1 MKTFLLQAPRDFI
14 DAGIKKGYII
24 QVPSQTTG
32 SVPHP
37 VEVKEA
43 LRLAGFGPRAESWA
57 SAGNWI
63 VREIKI

>member
-1 MKTFLLQAPRDFI
+1 MKTFLLQTPRDFV
-14 DAGIKKGYII
+14 DAGIYKGYII

-37 VEVKEA
+37 AEVKEA
-43 LRLAGFGPRAESWA
+43 LRRAGFGKEAERWC

-63 VREIKI
+63 VKEFKI

>member
-1 MKTFLLQAPRDFI
+1 MKTFLLQAPRDFV
-14 DAGIKKGYII
+14 DAGIKKGFII

-32 SVPHP
+32 SSPNP
-37 VEVKEA
+37 SEVRDA
-43 LRLAGFGPRAESWA
+43 LRMAGFGPKADGWV